1 MSIATFIN
9 RFHAIRFLTK
19 RTVDTFSPNT
29 WLRIEKFWSNQM
41 PIIHCLQLHTV
52 PNLFIEYRPPSVCR
66 LLHLSLATSKGCP
79 AQAVVNCHR
88 SQCPENVVQNCY
100 ESSEFRVIKMSA
112 NGVDEIFTGISPGQ
126 IRNSPGIKRWTTVVI
141 SQNNQWILVVLGKCA
156 PITLLLAT
164 CTSFSHLPIMH
175 MAH

>member
-1 MSIATFIN
+1 
-9 RFHAIRFLTK
+9 
-19 RTVDTFSPNT
+19 
-29 WLRIEKFWSNQM
+29 M

-52 PNLFIEYRPPSVCR
+52 PNLFIEYRPPSVCQ

-112 NGVDEIFTGISPGQ
+112 NGVDEIFI
-126 IRNSPGIKRWTTVVI
+126 VI
-141 SQNNQWILVVLGKCA
+141 PLAKFAIHLASSVEQ
-156 PITLLLAT
+156 LL
-164 CTSFSHLPIMH
+164 
-175 MAH
+175 